1 MKRFFTLL
9 LMFAGLFAVSCA
21 SGYKVASSAYD
32 DATYFRPDVTA
43 RVHLLASAEEA
54 EQLRSE
60 TIALARQEGTRV
72 ETVYTDPDGV
82 VDIEIEPGTKYLV
95 MHSTDDSYARKLEM
109 FDDQEDDFSL
119 TINLTYAPDMYPYY
133 SAPWLSGW
141 YNSWFRPWYSPWYRY
156 SHIYRYRPFYG
167 MFDPWYFSPYG
178 NYMPY
183 DWYHHYYSWYYND
196 FYYGWPYAY
205 GYMGYG
211 GYPWG
216 YAHNNYRPGPDT
228 PYRERENLRRIAPE
242 RQIASNNVRSGGS
255 YRRTNP
261 QIDQISGNRTERT
274 RDIDNRTGI
283 RTESGTTNY
292 RRVNGN
298 SGTDAVYRDP
308 SSNTRSRTGESVNE
322 NTFYRR
328 SSNLSQG
335 TRDNTRTG
343 SSSGTT
349 NPGNSRSFYR
359 GTQKPSATVNPES
372 SGSSRSRTTGS
383 SSVNRSTGSDNNRS
397 FNRTGSSSTV
407 SRSSGSVSSGSMRSS
422 GSGSMGSSGGG
433 GSTSRSG
440 SGGSYRR

>member
-1 MKRFFTLL
+1 
-9 LMFAGLFAVSCA
+9 
-21 SGYKVASSAYD
+21 
-32 DATYFRPDVTA
+32 
-43 RVHLLASAEEA
+43 
-54 EQLRSE
+54 
-60 TIALARQEGTRV
+60 
-72 ETVYTDPDGV
+72 
-82 VDIEIEPGTKYLV
+82 
-95 MHSTDDSYARKLEM
+95 
-109 FDDQEDDFSL
+109 
-119 TINLTYAPDMYPYY
+119 
-133 SAPWLSGW
+133 
-141 YNSWFRPWYSPWYRY
+141 
-156 SHIYRYRPFYG
+156 

-298 SGTDAVYRDP
+298 SGTDAVYRIPLPIPDHVP
-308 SSNTRSRTGESVNE
+308 ES
-322 NTFYRR
+322 
-328 SSNLSQG
+328 LL
-335 TRDNTRTG
+335 TRTLFTADLPICHREHVTIHVPVLLQERPTRATAAVFTG
-343 SSSGTT
+343 AL
-349 NPGNSRSFYR
+349 RSHPLR
-359 GTQKPSATVNPES
+359 
-372 SGSSRSRTTGS
+372 
-383 SSVNRSTGSDNNRS
+383 
-397 FNRTGSSSTV
+397 
-407 SRSSGSVSSGSMRSS
+407 
-422 GSGSMGSSGGG
+422 
-433 GSTSRSG
+433 
-440 SGGSYRR
+440 